1 MRERRSHYQDD
12 SWEVALTIYAPEPTD
27 EEYMVEKT
35 DISLTFWTSFK
46 TAREENAVCISNTI
60 TNNLVHHASVHMSS

>member
-35 DISLTFWTSFK
+35 DISLTFWTFK
-46 TAREENAVCISNTI
+46 TTREENKVCISNTI